1 MNQSYFAKKRTERAA
16 VETLVDAGKRAAA
29 VFSGALEKLLG
40 DLLMTGTRPQDI
52 TVTHNGLEVT
62 ISVSGEPVWK
72 LKLEVSRADLK
83 VVASGV

>member
-29 VFSGALEKLLG
+29 VFSGALEKTLG
-40 DLLMTGTRPQDI
+40 DLLMTGTKPSDI
-52 TVTHNGLEVT
+52 AVKHDGLEVT
-62 ISVSGEPVWK
+62 VLVTGEPVWK

-83 VVASGV
+83 AVAS